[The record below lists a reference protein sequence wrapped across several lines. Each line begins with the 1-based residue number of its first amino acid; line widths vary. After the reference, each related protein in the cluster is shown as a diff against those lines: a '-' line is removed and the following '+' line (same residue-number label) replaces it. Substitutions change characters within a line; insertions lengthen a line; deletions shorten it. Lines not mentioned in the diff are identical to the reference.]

1 MGGGSDGGVVIVPIG
16 LIIVCAKLLC
26 RMMCTASSD
35 DERRRRAVPAGKK
48 GIQCPRCRTKL
59 LVSSPHGVAVCPK
72 CQTRMRH
79 GTPPTKPAMQQSL
92 LGQQQQQQSYDAV
105 QAAHIE
111 LVEAANAR
119 AEKRAMVQMSAAF
132 NPQAGAPKPDMMQTM
147 QTPTQTFQD
156 NNMSADMDRGV
167 AVKDDELT
175 MALKA
180 ARLTQYED
188 ALRELGCVA
197 PADLNEVDEE
207 DLTKI
212 GMKKIEVKRL
222 MRFASP

>member
-16 LIIVCAKLLC
+16 LIVVCAKLLC

-92 LGQQQQQQSYDAV
+92 LGQQQQSYDAV

-119 AEKRAMVQMSAAF
+119 AEQRAMVQMSAAF

-175 MALKA
+175 RALKA